1 MTLADSVVALRL
13 KVMKRAEE
21 TGNVSEACR
30 QFGISRTLFY
40 RWRRRFVI
48 YGEAGLVP
56 RPTRPQRWGRQS
68 TPELEHAVLA
78 YALQWPTHGP
88 QRIADQLTR
97 PNFGGWTVSASG
109 TYAILARHGLQTR
122 WERLTRLEQRAMQDG
137 LLTERTRRQLRTAL
151 NGAEVHVEAKRP
163 GDLVCLDT
171 FYIGQ
176 LKGVGK
182 VWQYT
187 ACDAASSF
195 AIAMLSTEHD
205 AVTAARFLRRCVLPA
220 LKEAGHRLKAVLTDG
235 GPEFQAAFVTVCAHL
250 KIQHRRT
257 RPRHPWTNGFVERLQ
272 GTILTEL
279 WRCAFRRTYYRG
291 VRAMERDL
299 QDYLRFYNFERPHR
313 GYRLKGRTPG
323 MLFIPRLFP
332 HKGRVA

>member
-1 MTLADSVVALRL
+1 MTLAESVVALRF
-13 KVMKRAEE
+13 KVMKRAKE

-40 RWRRRFVI
+40 RWRRRYLD
-48 YGEAGLVP
+48 YGDAGLLP
-56 RPTRPQRWGRQS
+56 RPHRPQRWARQS
-68 TPELEHAVLA
+68 APELEHAVLA
-78 YALQWPTHGP
+78 YALAWPTHGP
-88 QRIADQLTR
+88 QRIADQLKR
-97 PNFGGWTVSASG
+97 KGFGGWTVSASG
-109 TYAILARHGLQTR
+109 VYSILDRHGLRTR
-122 WERLTRLEQRAMQDG
+122 WERLTRLEQRAAQDG

-151 NGAEVHVEAKRP
+151 GGAEMHVAAKRP
-163 GDLVCLDT
+163 GDLVCLDS

-195 AIAMLSTEHD
+195 AIAMLSTHHD
-205 AVTAARFLRRCVLPA
+205 ARTAAHFLSTCVVPQLR
-220 LKEAGHRLKAVLTDG
+220 EAGQRLRAVLTDG
-235 GPEFQAAFVTVCAHL
+235 GPEFRQEFEHACARL
-250 KIQHRRT
+250 KIQHKRT

-291 VRAMERDL
+291 LKPMARDL

-313 GYRLKGRTPG
+313 GYRLKGRMPG
-323 MLFIPRLFP
+323 MLFCPRLFP
-332 HKGRVA
+332 HKGRAA

>member
-1 MTLADSVVALRL
+1 
-13 KVMKRAEE
+13 
-21 TGNVSEACR
+21 
-30 QFGISRTLFY
+30 
-40 RWRRRFVI
+40 
-48 YGEAGLVP
+48 
-56 RPTRPQRWGRQS
+56 
-68 TPELEHAVLA
+68 LEHAVLA

-88 QRIADQLTR
+88 QRIADQLAR
-97 PNFGGWTVSASG
+97 LNFGGWKVSASG
-109 TYAILARHGLQTR
+109 AYAILARHGLRTR
-122 WERLTRLEQRAMQDG
+122 WERLTRLEQRAVQDG
-137 LLTERTRRQLRTAL
+137 LITERTRRQLRTAL

-195 AIAMLSTEHD
+195 GIAMLSTAHD
-205 AVTAARFLRRCVLPA
+205 AVTAARFLRRRVQPA

-235 GPEFQAAFVTVCAHL
+235 GPEFQAAFVIACAGL
-250 KIQHRRT
+250 KVQHRRT

-291 VRAMERDL
+291 VKPMERDL
-299 QDYLRFYNFERPHR
+299 QDYLHFYNFERPHR

-332 HKGRVA
+332 HKGRAA

>member
-13 KVMKRAEE
+13 KVMSRAQE

-40 RWRRRFVI
+40 RWRRRYLA
-48 YGEAGLVP
+48 YGDAGLQP
-56 RPTRPQRWGRQS
+56 RPTRPQRWARQAA
-68 TPELEHAVLA
+68 PELEHAVLA
-78 YALQWPTHGP
+78 FALQWPTCGP
-88 QRIADQLTR
+88 QQIADRLAQ
-97 PNFGGWTVSASG
+97 PKFGGWKVSASG
-109 TYAILARHGLQTR
+109 VYGVLRRHGLQTR

-137 LLTERTRRQLRTAL
+137 LLTERTRRQLRAAL
-151 NGAEVHVEAKRP
+151 NGAEIHVEAKRP

-171 FYIGQ
+171 FYVGQ

-195 AIAMLSTEHD
+195 AIAMLSTRHD
-205 AVTAARFLRRCVLPA
+205 ATMAARFLSERVMPA
-220 LKEAGHRLKAVLTDG
+220 IQEGGHRLKAVLTDG
-235 GPEFQAAFVTVCAHL
+235 GPEFHKGFVATCARL

-279 WRCAFRRTYYRG
+279 WRCAFRRTYYQRLS
-291 VRAMERDL
+291 AMERDL

-313 GYRLKGRTPG
+313 GYRLRGRTPG

-332 HKGRVA
+332 HKGPAA

>member
-40 RWRRRFVI
+40 RWRRRFLA
-48 YGEAGLVP
+48 YGDAGLLP
-56 RPTRPQRWGRQS
+56 RPTRPQRWARQS
-68 TPELEHAVLA
+68 APDLEHAVLA

-88 QRIADQLTR
+88 QRIADQLAQPKWGR
-97 PNFGGWTVSASG
+97 RRVSASG
-109 TYAILARHGLQTR
+109 VYAILARHGLRTR
-122 WERLTRLEQRAMQDG
+122 WERLTRLEERAIQDG
-137 LLTERTRRQLRTAL
+137 LLTERTRRALRAQWGGHE
-151 NGAEVHVEAKRP
+151 NHVEAKRP
-163 GDLVCLDT
+163 GDLVSLDT

-195 AIAMLSTEHD
+195 AVAMLSTTHD
-205 AVTAARFLRRCVLPA
+205 AATAVRFLRERVLTA
-220 LKEAGHRLKAVLTDG
+220 LEEAGHRLHAVLTDG
-235 GPEFQAAFVTVCAHL
+235 GPEFQGVFPAACRQL
-250 KIQHRRT
+250 KIEHRRT

-279 WRCAFRRTYYRG
+279 WRCAFRRTFYRG
-291 VRAMERDL
+291 VKAMERDL

-313 GYRLKGRTPG
+313 GYRLKGRMPG

-332 HKGRVA
+332 LKGSAA

>member
-40 RWRRRFVI
+40 RWRRRFVT

-195 AIAMLSTEHD
+195 AIALLSTEHD

-220 LKEAGHRLKAVLTDG
+220 LKEANHRLKAVLTDG

-332 HKGRVA
+332 HKGRAA

>member
-1 MTLADSVVALRL
+1 MTLADSVMATRL

-30 QFGISRTLFY
+30 QFGLSRTLFY
-40 RWRRRFVI
+40 RWRRRYLA
-48 YGEAGLVP
+48 YGDDGLQP
-56 RPTRPQRWGRQS
+56 RPQTPQRWARQS
-68 TPELEHAVLA
+68 APDLEHAVLA
-78 YALQWPTHGP
+78 YGLQWLTHGP
-88 QRIADQLTR
+88 QRVADQLR
-97 PNFGGWTVSASG
+97 QPKYGGWQVSASG
-109 TYAILARHGLQTR
+109 VYGIFRRHGLQTR
-122 WERLTRLEQRAMQDG
+122 WERLTRLEQRVMQDG

-151 NGAEVHVEAKRP
+151 NGLEVHVEAKRP

-205 AVTAARFLRRCVLPA
+205 AVTATRFLRQVVLPA
-220 LKEAGHRLKAVLTDG
+220 LKEAGHRLKRLLVDG
-235 GPEFQAAFVTVCAHL
+235 GPEWRAVFEQACARL
-250 KIQHRRT
+250 KIRLQRT

-279 WRCAFRRTYYRG
+279 WRCAFRRTFYRG
-291 VRAMERDL
+291 VPAMERDL
-299 QDYLRFYNFERPHR
+299 QEYLRFYNFERSHR

-323 MLFIPRLFP
+323 MLFCPSLFP
-332 HKGRVA
+332 HKGQAV

>member
-1 MTLADSVVALRL
+1 MTLADTVVALRL
-13 KVMKRAEE
+13 KVMKRARE
-21 TGNVSEACR
+21 TGNVAEACR

-40 RWRRRFVI
+40 RWRRRYVS
-48 YGEAGLVP
+48 YGDAGLSP

-88 QRIADQLTR
+88 QRIADQLAQSR
-97 PNFGGWTVSASG
+97 FGGWKVSASG
-109 TYAILARHGLQTR
+109 VYAILGRHGLGTR
-122 WERLTRLEQRAMQDG
+122 WERLTRLEQRALQDG
-137 LLTERTRRQLRTAL
+137 LLTERTRRHLRAAL
-151 NGAEVHVEAKRP
+151 HGLEVHVQAKKP

-195 AIAMLSTEHD
+195 AIAMLATTHD
-205 AVTAARFLRRCVLPA
+205 ATTAVRFLRQRVLPA

-235 GPEFQAAFVTVCAHL
+235 GPEFQGAFVAACGRL

-291 VRAMERDL
+291 IRPMERDL

-332 HKGRVA
+332 HKGQAA

>member
-1 MTLADSVVALRL
+1 MTLADSVMALRL

-40 RWRRRFVI
+40 RWRRRYLS
-48 YGEAGLVP
+48 YGATGLLP
-56 RPTRPQRWGRQS
+56 RPTRPQRWARQS
-68 TPELEHAVLA
+68 APQLEHAVLA
-78 YALQWPTHGP
+78 YALAWPTHGP
-88 QRIADQLTR
+88 QRLADQLRR
-97 PNFGGWTVSASG
+97 PSFGGWKVSASG
-109 TYAILARHGLQTR
+109 VYAILRRHGLQTR

-137 LLTERTRRQLRTAL
+137 LLTERTRRSLRTAL
-151 NGAEVHVEAKRP
+151 AGNEVHVAAKQP

-195 AIAMLSTEHD
+195 AIAMLSTDHD
-205 AVTAARFLRRCVLPA
+205 AATAARFLRQLVVPR

-235 GPEFQAAFVTVCAHL
+235 GPEFRLAFEQACARL
-250 KIQHRRT
+250 KIEHRRT

-279 WRCAFRRTYYRG
+279 WRCAFRRTYYRDLKPM
-291 VRAMERDL
+291 ARDL
-299 QDYLRFYNFERPHR
+299 QEYLRFYNFERPHR

-323 MLFIPRLFP
+323 MLFCPRLFP
-332 HKGRVA
+332 HKGRAA